1 LKKLQKNKWK
11 KMELTRINK
20 YIADSGVTS
29 RRKAEELILQQRV
42 TVNTKVISSLSF
54 KIDPDKDV
62 VRIDGE
68 KIQIKRNVYYL
79 LNKPKGVIS
88 TTDDDKSRRTVV
100 DLIKTREKIFPIGR
114 LDFNTTGV
122 ILLTNDGDFSNLLSH
137 PRNKVPRQYEVK
149 LDKEF
154 LDADRIKLLRGIV
167 VENRKGRFQKV
178 KFKNKRDKTLVEI
191 ECVEGRN
198 HFVKKM
204 FNALNYNVRKLNRS
218 SFAGLKADVP
228 VGMYRK
234 LTESEIENI
243 TKQHISYKMP
253 VNNSFNR

>member
-1 LKKLQKNKWK
+1 
-11 KMELTRINK
+11 MELTRINK
-20 YIADSGVTS
+20 FIADSGITS

-54 KIDPDKDV
+54 KIDPDKDI

-88 TTDDDKSRRTVV
+88 STYDDKSRRTVV
-100 DLIKTREKIFPIGR
+100 NLIKSSEKIFPVGR

-122 ILLTNDGDFSNLLSH
+122 LLLTNDGDFSNLLTH
-137 PRNKVPRQYEVK
+137 PKNKVPRKYEVK
-149 LDKEF
+149 LDKE
-154 LDADRIKLLRGIV
+154 LLNEDRIKLLQGIII
-167 VENRKGRFQKV
+167 ERRKGRFK
-178 KFKNKRDKTLVEI
+178 KLKYINKKDKSLVEV
-191 ECVEGRN
+191 ECIEGRN

-204 FNALNYNVRKLNRS
+204 FNSLNYDVRKLNRN
-218 SFAGLKADVP
+218 SFAGLKANVP

-234 LTESEIENI
+234 LNEDEVQEIIKHYSKNGLP
-243 TKQHISYKMP
+243 TFNQP
-253 VNNSFNR
+253 FNNSFNH

>member
-1 LKKLQKNKWK
+1 
-11 KMELTRINK
+11 MELTRINK
-20 YIADSGVTS
+20 YIADSGIAS

-88 TTDDDKSRRTVV
+88 STHDEKSRRTVV
-100 DLIKTREKIFPIGR
+100 NLIKSSEKIFPVGR

-122 ILLTNDGDFSNLLSH
+122 LLLTNDGDFSNLLTH
-137 PRNKVPRQYEVK
+137 PRNRVPRKYEVK
-149 LDKEF
+149 LDKE
-154 LDADRIKLLRGIV
+154 LLNEDRIKLLQGIII
-167 VENRKGRFQKV
+167 ERRKGRFK
-178 KFKNKRDKTLVEI
+178 KLKYINKKDNSLVEV
-191 ECVEGRN
+191 ECIEGRN

-204 FNALNYNVRKLNRS
+204 FNALNYDVRKLNRT
-218 SFAGLKADVP
+218 SFAGVKADIP
-228 VGMYRK
+228 IGMYRK
-234 LTESEIENI
+234 LKDDEVQGILKQYSRDDI
-243 TKQHISYKMP
+243 TPMNQSPNH
-253 VNNSFNR
+253 SFNQSFNH

>member
-1 LKKLQKNKWK
+1 
-11 KMELTRINK
+11 MELTRINK

-42 TVNTKVISSLSF
+42 TVNTKVISSLTY
-54 KIDPDKDV
+54 KIDPDKDI

-88 TTDDDKSRRTVV
+88 TTDDEKSRRTVV
-100 DLIKTREKIFPIGR
+100 DLIKTREKIFPVGR
-114 LDFNTTGV
+114 LDYNTTGV
-122 ILLTNDGDFSNLLSH
+122 ILLTNDGDFTNLLTH
-137 PRNKVPRQYEVK
+137 PRNKVVRKYDVK
-149 LDKEF
+149 LDKE
-154 LDADRIKLLRGIV
+154 LSDNDRIKLLRGLNI
-167 VENRKGRFQKV
+167 ENRRGRFK
-178 KFKNKRDKTLVEI
+178 KLKIKNPKDRTSVEV

-218 SFAGLKADVP
+218 SFAGLKADIP

-234 LTESEIENI
+234 LTASEIESI
-243 TKQHISYKMP
+243 TSQFVSYKMP
-253 VNNSFNR
+253 INNDSFNR